1 MRMVITGAG
10 GQVGRLLSEQAA
22 EAGYQVHPLT
32 HRDFDITDPQAARR
46 QVGAGDLV
54 INCAA
59 FTNVDAA
66 EADPDTAH
74 AVNAVGPGNLARAC
88 AQAGARLIHISTDYV
103 FSGEAFGG
111 EVFSGE
117 FGGEPHRP
125 YEVSDP
131 TGPLSVYGRSKLD
144 GERAVHAELP
154 EAHVVRTSWVYTGGT
169 GSDFVAVM
177 RNLAA
182 TDRTIDVVADQT
194 GSPTYARDLVDALLQ
209 IAAGG
214 IRAPLLHA
222 ANAGAAS
229 RFDQARAVFALLG
242 ADPDRVRPVRIA
254 AVPRPAR
261 RPVYS
266 ALGMVES
273 VRAGLRPLRPWRDA
287 LAAALA
293 LPPADGPIA
302 SSA

>member
-10 GQVGRLLSEQAA
+10 GQVGRLLAGQAA
-22 EAGYQVHPLT
+22 EAGYRVHPLT
-32 HRDFDITDPQAARR
+32 HRDFDITDPQAAHR
-46 QVGAGDLV
+46 QVDAGDIV
-54 INCAA
+54 VNCAA

-103 FSGEAFGG
+103 FSGEFGD
-111 EVFSGE
+111 ER
-117 FGGEPHRP
+117 HRP
-125 YEVSDP
+125 YEISDP

-144 GERAVHAELP
+144 GELAVHAELP

-229 RFDQARAVFALLG
+229 RFDQARAVFSLLG
-242 ADPDRVRPVRIA
+242 ADPDRVRPVSTD
-254 AVPRPAR
+254 AVPRPAH

-273 VRAGLRPLRPWRDA
+273 VRAGLRPLRPWREA

-293 LPPADGPIA
+293 LPPADGPIT